1 MRWMAEVERR
11 GEYCADD
18 HGRAAPRRAQGVVC
32 DVGEGAR
39 AARGGRGVDP
49 LWMAAMSLVG
59 GVVGPERALD
69 ARGLLRSCAFE
80 VSRLEEMAGWSD

>member
-1 MRWMAEVERR
+1 MERR

-18 HGRAAPRRAQGVVC
+18 HGRAAPRRARGVVC

-49 LWMAAMSLVG
+49 LRMAAVFVVG
-59 GVVGPERALD
+59 GVFGAERALD
-69 ARGLLRSCAFE
+69 AGGVL
-80 VSRLEEMAGWSD
+80 

>member
-11 GEYCADD
+11 GEYCAND
-18 HGRAAPRRAQGVVC
+18 HGRAAPRRARGVVC

-49 LWMAAMSLVG
+49 LRMAAVFVVG
-59 GVVGPERALD
+59 GALGAECQMD
-69 ARGLLRSCAFE
+69 AGGLL
-80 VSRLEEMAGWSD
+80 